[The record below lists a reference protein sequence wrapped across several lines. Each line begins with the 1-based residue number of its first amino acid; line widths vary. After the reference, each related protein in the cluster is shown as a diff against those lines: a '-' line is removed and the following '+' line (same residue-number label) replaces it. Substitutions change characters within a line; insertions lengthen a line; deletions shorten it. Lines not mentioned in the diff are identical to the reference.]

1 MATMSMRDK
10 KDSRSEIL
18 RISRTN
24 AEVVDELIG
33 EARRLVAN
41 QQEDEAGKLVVI
53 IRKILD
59 NNKRLQNIVGDVLS
73 HAD

>member
-1 MATMSMRDK
+1 MTTMSMRDK

-41 QQEDEAGKLVVI
+41 QQEDEAGKLVII

>member
-1 MATMSMRDK
+1 MGIRDK

-24 AEVVDELIG
+24 AEVVDELID
-33 EARRLVAN
+33 EARRLVAD
-41 QQEDEAGKLVVI
+41 QKEDEAGKLMVI

-73 HAD
+73 RAD

>member
-1 MATMSMRDK
+1 MALRYK

-24 AEVVDELIG
+24 AEVVDELID
-33 EARRLVAN
+33 EARRLIAN
-41 QQEDEAGKLVVI
+41 QKEDEADKLVVI

-73 HAD
+73 RAD